1 MLQQIITILIGIL
14 GGVAVGIQTPVS
26 NTIGKRVGGT
36 SSSFIIHLS
45 GAIFSGILLV
55 LQRGENIRDIRS
67 VPWWML
73 GAGGFGIV
81 LYLTINHT
89 IPRIGA
95 TTAVT
100 LIVIGQLVT
109 GMVIDH
115 FGLLDVPARAVDGT
129 RLLALLLLLA
139 GGYLMAK

>member
-1 MLQQIITILIGIL
+1 MLPQIITILIGLL
-14 GGVAVGIQTPVS
+14 GGIAVGIQTPVS
-26 NTIGKRVGGT
+26 NAIGRRVGGT
-36 SSSFIIHLS
+36 SSSFIIHFG
-45 GAIFSGILLV
+45 GAIFSGILLI
-55 LQRGENIRDIRS
+55 LQGGENIKDIRS

-73 GAGGFGIV
+73 GAGGFGII

-100 LIVIGQLVT
+100 LIVIGQLIT

-115 FGLLDVPARAVDGT
+115 FGLLDVAARAIDGT

-139 GGYLMAK
+139 GAYLMAK